1 MSGTMGVRLKDVAA
15 RAGVSTATVARVIHD
30 NGYASAEARERVFA
44 AIRESGYRL
53 NTVAQG
59 LRRQRTVTL
68 GHILNGILPNPFF
81 AEVAIGV
88 EHAAAEA
95 GYNVLIFN
103 ARDDADRERSGVE
116 TLLARRVDGI
126 IFTTAPRAENVRM
139 ALEAGVPCVEVEK
152 PLCDEADAVVV
163 DNYAGAYAAVEHLLG
178 LGHREIGYIGEP
190 VGPRPG
196 APDDRVDRV
205 VKERF
210 EAYQDALAS
219 AGLPVNESQVV
230 LGDYS
235 HDPGWSDLRTGA
247 EYAERLL
254 GQAPELTAVFAAS
267 DVLAAGALQAFYARR
282 LRVPDQM
289 SLVGFD
295 DTFAKHLAPPLTT
308 VRQPM
313 FEMGARAADLVVR
326 AASEGR
332 PERPARETCAAQ
344 LIVRGSTGPAP
355 AVDGAPR
362 RHRSPALRP

>member
-126 IFTTAPRAENVRM
+126 IFTTALRAENVRM

-355 AVDGAPR
+355 AVDGTPR